1 MDPGPNGAQGEPV
14 SGSALLC
21 VCGLWR
27 ILSKPKM
34 LKFFAS
40 IFGTDIVSP
49 DYFVNIKC
57 YIKKER

>member
-34 LKFFAS
+34 FKFFAS

-49 DYFVNIKC
+49 DYFVNIK
-57 YIKKER
+57 